1 MIVSGGRLSPRAG
14 WFLYM
19 LRCADGTLYT
29 GISNRLEIRVKNHSL
44 GKGARYTRTRL
55 PVKLVYSRKIGDYSK
70 ALKKEYWLKSQERR
84 SKVKLAQAWM
94 KKTRLPKR
102 KPKKPA

>member
-44 GKGARYTRTRL
+44 GKGARYTKTRL
-55 PVKLVYSRKIGDYSK
+55 PVELVFSRKIGTYSQ
-70 ALKKEYWLKSQERR
+70 ALKKEYWLKSQERKA
-84 SKVKLAQAWM
+84 KVKLAQSWM
-94 KKTRLPKR
+94 KKTRPPKR
-102 KPKKPA
+102 KIRKSI